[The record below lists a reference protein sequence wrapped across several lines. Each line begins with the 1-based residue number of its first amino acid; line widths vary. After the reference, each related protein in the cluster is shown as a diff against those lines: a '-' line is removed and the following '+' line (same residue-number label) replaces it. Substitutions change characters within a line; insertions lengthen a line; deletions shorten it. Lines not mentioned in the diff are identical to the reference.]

1 MVAGIVLAAGMS
13 TRMGEIK
20 PLLPFEGK
28 PAIRWIVEVL
38 SQSLERVVVVLGIA
52 PVRLPPLCSIL
63 LRNAS

>member
-1 MVAGIVLAAGMS
+1 MVVGIVLAAGMS

-38 SQSLERVVVVLGIA
+38 SQSL
-52 PVRLPPLCSIL
+52 
-63 LRNAS
+63 